1 MPSKI
6 KSKISKL
13 PKKPGVY
20 VMKDRRK
27 RVIYIGKARNLKQRV
42 SHYYQES
49 GNIEPKTSSLIKQVK
64 DIDYLATDSE
74 IDAMLLEAKL
84 IRDIKPKYNV
94 QLKDDKTFPLLAVTL
109 PNTSVSCFGGTRDDF
124 PRVFITRERGKKNIT
139 YFGPFTNAGDLRS
152 ALKLLQRIFKFRTC
166 LRAIN
171 TKQISKPCLL
181 YHIKECVAPCL
192 GKITKE
198 EYAEIIHLLVKFL
211 NGNKDL
217 VITELT
223 QRMNKVSQKQDFERA
238 ALYRDQINALKGI
251 TCDARMGQFY
261 EGALASI
268 TPSERIKDL
277 QILFGLENPPRKIEG
292 IDISDLRGNE
302 AVGALVTFIDG
313 EPFKN
318 GYRRYKIRTVTEGE
332 PDDYERM
339 REVVQRRIKDKE
351 NPLPDILLLDGG
363 RGHLMVIE
371 QVFAREKVTPPIIAA
386 LSKSGG
392 DHLVTNLQ
400 VQIPKFKLIM
410 KHSAGFTL
418 LQYIR
423 DEAHRFAQK
432 YHHIL
437 RKKLF
442 QEDKFPDPAVG
453 GGIK

>member
-1 MPSKI
+1 
-6 KSKISKL
+6 
-13 PKKPGVY
+13 
-20 VMKDRRK
+20 MKDQRK
-27 RVIYIGKARNLKQRV
+27 RVIYVGKARNLKQRV
-42 SHYYQES
+42 SHYYQDS
-49 GNIEPKTSSLIKQVK
+49 GNIEPKTSYLVKQIK

-94 QLKDDKTFPLLAVTL
+94 QLKDDKTFPLLAV
-109 PNTSVSCFGGTRDDF
+109 SRDDDF
-124 PRVFITRERGKKNIT
+124 PRVFITRERGKKNLT
-139 YFGPFTNAGDLRS
+139 YYGPFTNVGDLRS
-152 ALKLLQRIFKFRTC
+152 ALKLLHRILKFRTC

-171 TKQISKPCLL
+171 TKKTSKPCLL

-192 GKITKE
+192 GKISKE
-198 EYAEIIHLLVKFL
+198 EYGEIIHLLEEFIK
-211 NGNKDL
+211 GNKNTVL
-217 VITELT
+217 TELT
-223 QRMNKVSQKQDFERA
+223 KKMDESSEKQDFERA

-251 TCDARMGQFY
+251 TTEGRMGQFY

-277 QILFGLENPPRKIEG
+277 QILFGLENLPRKIEG
-292 IDISDLRGNE
+292 VDISDLHGTE
-302 AVGALVTFIDG
+302 AVGSLVTFIDG

-318 GYRRYKIRTVTEGE
+318 SYRKYKIKTVAEGE
-332 PDDYERM
+332 SDDYERM
-339 REVVQRRIKDKE
+339 REVVRRRILDKD

-363 RGHLMVIE
+363 KGHLMVIE

-400 VQIPKFKLIM
+400 VQIPKFRILM
-410 KHSAGFTL
+410 NHSAGFTL

-432 YHHIL
+432 YHHLL
-437 RKKLF
+437 RKKSF
-442 QEDKFPDPAVG
+442 KE
-453 GGIK
+453 